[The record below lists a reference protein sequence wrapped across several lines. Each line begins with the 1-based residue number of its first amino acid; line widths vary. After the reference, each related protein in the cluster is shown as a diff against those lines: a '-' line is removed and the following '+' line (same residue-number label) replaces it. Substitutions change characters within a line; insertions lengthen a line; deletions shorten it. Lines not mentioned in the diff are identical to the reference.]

1 MNDINPMQALK
12 IKQRGDEAECR
23 SLAEMFGTDK
33 TIKVETCEKHG
44 DFESRNLFRQLWS
57 GCPACAAEEKVVRD
71 REAEEMAANMRH
83 AVWQRKLGEAGIP
96 ERFHTRTLASYIT
109 SNAGQRSAF
118 AFAKEYAECFESAK
132 QAGRSAIFC
141 GKPGT
146 GKTHLAVGIGL
157 HAMTLGKLVLFTT
170 VQRAVRRVKDSWR
183 KDSQESE
190 TDVIDMLVE
199 PDLLILDEIGV
210 QFGSDFEKNLMFD
223 ILNERYEK
231 SRPSLLLSNLTAQE
245 VKAFLG
251 ERVYDR
257 LREDG
262 GKCIPFDWASH
273 RGSAA

>member
-1 MNDINPMQALK
+1 MNTEKYNEDPAEIAELLK
-12 IKQRGDEAECR
+12 
-23 SLAEMFGTDK
+23 TDK
-33 TIKVETCEKHG
+33 SVRKGNCDKHG
-44 DFESRNLFRQLWS
+44 DFESRNVFGGVWS
-57 GCPACAAEEKVVRD
+57 RCPVCMNEDAEIRKREEEDRAAIEKSR
-71 REAEEMAANMRH
+71 
-83 AVWQRKLGEAGIP
+83 VWQRRLGIAGIP
-96 ERFHTRTLASYIT
+96 ERFHTRTLESYIAT
-109 SNAGQRSAF
+109 NAGQRSAL
-118 AFAKEYAECFESAK
+118 AFANEDARAFDVVQK
-132 QAGRSAIFC
+132 AGRSAIFC

-157 HAMTLGKLVLFTT
+157 HVMSLGKLVLFTT

-183 KDSQESE
+183 NDSQESE
-190 TDVIDMLVE
+190 TDVIDMLVQ

-231 SRPSLLLSNLTAQE
+231 SRPSLLLSNLTAEE

-262 GKCIPFDWASH
+262 GKCIPFDWSSH
-273 RGSAA
+273 RGKSE

>member
-1 MNDINPMQALK
+1 MNTLSALK
-12 IKQRGDEAECR
+12 VVTSGTGDEVSTLTELLKA
-23 SLAEMFGTDK
+23 DK
-33 TIKVETCEKHG
+33 QTRPTNCDKHG
-44 DFESRNLFRQLWS
+44 GFESRNLFGGVWS
-57 GCPACAAEEKVVRD
+57 RCPVCMDEDSAAQKREEGER
-71 REAEEMAANMRH
+71 AATEKSR
-83 AVWQRKLGEAGIP
+83 VWQRRLGEAGIP
-96 ERFHTRTLASYIT
+96 ERFHSRTISSYIAT
-109 SNAGQRSAF
+109 NAGQKSALAF
-118 AFAKEYAECFESAK
+118 ATEYAEGFDVAQK
-132 QAGRSAIFC
+132 AGRSAIFC

-157 HAMTLGKLVLFTT
+157 HAMSLGKLVLFTT

-262 GKCIPFDWASH
+262 GKCIPFDWSSF